1 MVSGRE
7 HGVILTQRGHVYST
21 GLTDLANRYGQ
32 LGIGPTLET
41 MTHKK
46 SVDDNA
52 SEELVKQ
59 ADQAWLG
66 SGTPKQKQVSQP
78 ELVGKPVIK
87 MSFSKITNV
96 PWKQAASQP
105 VEMACGAYH
114 TLLRCADGTVYG
126 WGSNKSLQLCI
137 GPYDPE
143 QGVISTPIQLPIKGC
158 TNIASASE
166 TSFFV
171 CESDKE
177 TTVLAAGHGLYGT
190 LGTGQ
195 FTHCSG
201 TPTPVH
207 VISGAHYFDESSKS
221 VKPRRV
227 RYLTAG
233 NYHVAAILETST
245 NGNGDKAYGDDLLC
259 LGCKSCIPT
268 WYWEACKLCR
278 TCLPKCL
285 PVVEGDGGN

>member
-1 MVSGRE
+1 MSEDASWFSWFSRKKLTDKPLPSGAQYIELDDPSERIVRLVSGRE
-7 HGVILTQRGHVYST
+7 HAVILTQRGHVYST

-78 ELVGKPVIK
+78 ELVGKPVTK

-126 WGSNKSLQLCI
+126 WGSNNPCNYALDHMILSRKS
-137 GPYDPE
+137 
-143 QGVISTPIQLPIKGC
+143 
-158 TNIASASE
+158 
-166 TSFFV
+166 
-171 CESDKE
+171 
-177 TTVLAAGHGLYGT
+177 
-190 LGTGQ
+190 
-195 FTHCSG
+195 
-201 TPTPVH
+201 
-207 VISGAHYFDESSKS
+207 
-221 VKPRRV
+221 
-227 RYLTAG
+227 
-233 NYHVAAILETST
+233 
-245 NGNGDKAYGDDLLC
+245 
-259 LGCKSCIPT
+259 
-268 WYWEACKLCR
+268 
-278 TCLPKCL
+278 
-285 PVVEGDGGN
+285 